1 MGTSAKRLLIAVV
14 LCLLGAGVSGLLL
27 LQHHGER
34 AATAT
39 VNQVCGEGQESGCD
53 IVNQSAYSA
62 VFGVPLAAI
71 GLFFYLSLI
80 VLMTLGL
87 LAPEVRDSAAATAL
101 ALVVI
106 ALVLDVGLL
115 ALQAVAIKAF
125 CKLCLLTYVLN
136 AAVIFVLLPA
146 RRALRARSAACR
158 RRSKAASSWPDG
170 WPGSLAVA
178 AAVAGAQSTLTL
190 RASARGRA
198 LIGLA
203 DAFRSGLGASA
214 AAPAAPLPSPPP
226 RSRVLRPV
234 RRAADVHRRGAPAGG
249 EAQHYK
255 ELAEKLQQ
263 TLDDPQKLD
272 QYFAAK
278 ASQEFDKAQV
288 QSMDLTEV
296 PSKGAANAP
305 VQIVE
310 YFDYLCPF
318 CRQLSAALDAF
329 LPQAGNRIVVYY
341 KNYPLDQACNNQ
353 MKQTIH
359 AGACWLA
366 MGGICAGYQG
376 KFAAYQGKV
385 MTTESP
391 QPRTR
396 RRGPHGR
403 GGRPERDGARGLH
416 QRPEDEAAAHRRDRG
431 GPPRGRAGDAHP
443 VHQRQEAA
451 APPGLRPHR
460 GQGSPEEGRS
470 ALADEPPLRPRP

>member
-1 MGTSAKRLLIAVV
+1 L
-14 LCLLGAGVSGLLL
+14 VSGLLL

-39 VNQVCGEGQESGCD
+39 VNQVCGEGEEGGCD
-53 IVNQSAYSA
+53 KVNQSAYA
-62 VFGVPLAAI
+62 AGFGVPLAAI

-87 LAPEVRDSAAATAL
+87 LAPEVRDSAAAVS
-101 ALVVI
+101 LVLLLI
-106 ALVLDVGLL
+106 ALVMDVGLL

-136 AAVIFVLLPA
+136 AGAILVLSPA
-146 RRALRARSAACR
+146 RRALGALRGL
-158 RRSKAASSWPDG
+158 SSQVEGRLLLAG
-170 WPGSLAVA
+170 WVAGSLAVA

-198 LIGLA
+198 LIGLPDGSA
-203 DAFRSGLGASA
+203 PASSSPASA
-214 AAPAAPLPSPPP
+214 ATVQVQAAAPGPATLTPTATAVPP
-226 RSRVLRPV
+226 
-234 RRAADVHRRGAPAGG
+234 GG

-278 ASQEFDKAQV
+278 ASQEFDKAQM
-288 QSMDLTEV
+288 QSMDLTEA
-296 PSKGAANAP
+296 PSKGTANAP
-305 VQIVE
+305 VQVVE

-341 KNYPLDQACNNQ
+341 KNYPLDQACNAQ

-385 MTTESP
+385 MSTESHNP
-391 QPRTR
+391 GPADVVRMATEAGLDATALEACINDPKTKQRLTAEIEEARRVGVQATPTLFINGKKLPRLQDFVPTV
-396 RRGPHGR
+396 
-403 GGRPERDGARGLH
+403 DK
-416 QRPEDEAAAHRRDRG
+416 EAQKKG
-431 GPPRGRAGDAHP
+431 
-443 VHQRQEAA
+443 
-451 APPGLRPHR
+451 APPLPTNLR
-460 GQGSPEEGRS
+460 
-470 ALADEPPLRPRP
+470 